1 MFEHSP
7 VTRIEFMKTVSKSS
21 FVAGLTC
28 HRKLWQLL
36 WDRQSAA
43 PRSGMD
49 QLKME
54 FGTRFGEVAHCLY
67 PDATLIDINIRK
79 LKQAEEDTRKA
90 IDEGADVILEA
101 TFRHEQCRV
110 LSDIVEKQTDGTWH
124 LIEVKSS
131 TEVKDEH
138 IPDLAFQKWVMER
151 CGYPVSKCSVV
162 FADKTGVWP
171 DKRSIFQYEDVTDRV
186 EVAAKLVP
194 EQLLPMLE
202 IATSR
207 GKRPAFEDW
216 ISKECHDC
224 EFKKTVCWTEISEP
238 TIYDI
243 IDKRKIPALEAESIV
258 YVREIPGD
266 FDLYKG
272 NRRHVDCM
280 QSQSVNIDKAGI
292 RSKLE
297 ELEYP
302 IHFLDFESVS
312 VPVPLFDGNHP
323 WEKLP
328 FQYSLHTLEESG
340 DLRHAEFLH
349 EEHSD
354 PSARTAEQ
362 LVQDIGKAGSV
373 IVYHATMESGVLKYL
388 AERFPMHAD
397 ALLSIDQRI
406 WDLEK
411 VFLQDYRHWRFGS
424 RSSIKVVLPT
434 LIPDLSY
441 ETEEIS
447 DGGYASLA
455 WIQLLESDDEMG
467 QRQIA
472 DALRSYCKLDTLAM
486 VELLKHVR
494 SVVQ

>member
-1 MFEHSP
+1 ML
-7 VTRIEFMKTVSKSS
+7 SKSS
-21 FVAGLTC
+21 FIAALTC

-36 WDRQSAA
+36 WDRSSAA

-67 PDATLIDINIRK
+67 PGATLIDINIRK
-79 LKQAEEDTRKA
+79 LKRAEEDTRKA
-90 IDEGADVILEA
+90 IEEGADVILEA

-110 LSDIVEKQTDGTWH
+110 LSDIVEKQPNGTWH

-138 IPDLAFQKWVMER
+138 IPDLAFQKWVMEQ
-151 CGYPVSKCSVV
+151 CGYRVSKCSVV
-162 FADKTGVWP
+162 FADKTGIWP
-171 DKRSIFQYEDVTDRV
+171 DQKSIFQYEDVTERV
-186 EVAAKLVP
+186 DTAVKLVP
-194 EQLLPMLE
+194 EQLAPMLE
-202 IATSR
+202 IASLR
-207 GKRPAFEDW
+207 NKRPAFEDC

-224 EFKKTVCWTEISEP
+224 EFKKTVCWTDISEP

-243 IDKRKIPALEAESIV
+243 IDKRKIPALKAEDV
-258 YVREIPGD
+258 LYVQDIPGD

-272 NRRHVDCM
+272 DRRHVDCM
-280 QSQSVNIDKAGI
+280 QSQSVNIDKDGI
-292 RSKLE
+292 RSKLD
-297 ELEYP
+297 ELAYP

-312 VPVPLFDGNHP
+312 VAVPLFDGNHP

-328 FQYSLHTLEESG
+328 FQYSLHTLEENGEVS
-340 DLRHAEFLH
+340 HAEFLH
-349 EEHSD
+349 EENSD
-354 PSARTAEQ
+354 PSLPLAER
-362 LVQDIGKAGSV
+362 LVRDIGEVGSV
-373 IVYHATMESGVLKYL
+373 VVYHATMESGVLKYL
-388 AERFPMHAD
+388 AERFPAHAD
-397 ALLSIDQRI
+397 ALLSMNERI

-411 VFLQDYRHWRFGS
+411 VFLKDYRHWRFGS

-434 LIPDLSY
+434 LVPGLSY

-455 WIQLLESDDEMG
+455 WIQLLESDDMIE
-467 QRQIA
+467 RQQKA

-486 VELLKHVR
+486 VELLEHVR